1 MNNMITSFC
10 NSVERLK
17 EILQEPKTVANR
29 DSAIKR
35 FELTFELAWKSIQKF
50 MQEEGLLCRSPRESF
65 RESFRYGLIPD
76 DERWLEMIE
85 DRNQTVHTYSEKLA
99 DQVYGRLSGYLELFS
114 ALAEKLRT
122 PKNKTSVS

>member
-1 MNNMITSFC
+1 MKNIIGSFG
-10 NSVERLK
+10 NSVERLQ

-50 MQEEGLLCRSPRESF
+50 MKREGFLCRSPLESF
-65 RESFRYGLIPD
+65 RQAFSYGLMAD

-99 DQVYGRLSGYLELFS
+99 DQVYERLSGYLQLFS
-114 ALAEKLRT
+114 ELAEKFSAIEDG
-122 PKNKTSVS
+122 KSVD